1 MYNIQELAQQIVDT
15 KNQIETEIKTIR
27 SARENLDNIQ
37 NMAQTLANGFQDLQG
52 AMKEYLE
59 QNNTLIRDTS
69 REQLT
74 TIDEKFGESFS
85 QMQDTQRQVTEF
97 VQNNSEMIAAINKL
111 NGELPRLNLTDKFSE
126 LTANFHNQVQELH
139 GALNVIETAN
149 RENAKKLASLK
160 QDNQKI
166 AELLTNKIDSSTKEI
181 GQEVMEI
188 TTQVK
193 GLYKYAKDELSIMAR
208 SDKSIMANQ
217 QGLQAALTDL
227 FDTSKKGLGEIK
239 TSTNSIIWVL
249 VLNGI
254 IILLLLFR

>member
-1 MYNIQELAQQIVDT
+1 MIV
-15 KNQIETEIKTIR
+15 
-27 SARENLDNIQ
+27 
-37 NMAQTLANGFQDLQG
+37 
-52 AMKEYLE
+52 
-59 QNNTLIRDTS
+59 
-69 REQLT
+69 
-74 TIDEKFGESFS
+74 
-85 QMQDTQRQVTEF
+85 
-97 VQNNSEMIAAINKL
+97 AINKL